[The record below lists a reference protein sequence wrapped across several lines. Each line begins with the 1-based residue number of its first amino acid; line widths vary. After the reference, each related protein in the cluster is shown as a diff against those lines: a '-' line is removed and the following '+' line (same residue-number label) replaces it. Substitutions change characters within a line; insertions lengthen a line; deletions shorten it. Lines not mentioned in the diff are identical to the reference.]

1 MLDTLSFDD
10 VSFDDAAGRSL
21 CPEITTNILFTTKI
35 LYRRKEKYGI
45 KDADNGTDMFNL
57 FAERVG
63 STNESG

>member
-1 MLDTLSFDD
+1 MLDTL
-10 VSFDDAAGRSL
+10 SFDDAAGRSL
-21 CPEITTNILFTTKI
+21 CPEITTKI

-57 FAERVG
+57 FPERVG

>member
-21 CPEITTNILFTTKI
+21 CPEITTNIL
-35 LYRRKEKYGI
+35 YRRKEKYGV

-57 FAERVG
+57 LAERVG